1 MSAGTFEPTQQ
12 EPTAE
17 KDGTMPLAS
26 QPVGRRE
33 RNKQQKLD
41 RITAAARELFAERG
55 VDEVTT
61 QEIADKADIGA
72 GTLFLYAKT
81 KGELLLLVQNS
92 TYADALAQGRSAAES
107 IPDVLDAVMAI
118 VRPVVECNRKQI
130 DNGRTYLR
138 EIVFGDPEEPHHR
151 DALVLTVQTENAIAD
166 VLRRDERISS
176 GDAATLAHVVSAIMF
191 VSMAATI
198 NIANPVDVVVQEIRD
213 QVRVLVPG

>member
-1 MSAGTFEPTQQ
+1 
-12 EPTAE
+12 
-17 KDGTMPLAS
+17 MPLPS
-26 QPVGRRE
+26 HPIGRRE

-55 VDEVTT
+55 VEEVTS

-92 TYADALAQGRSAAES
+92 TYADALTQGRSAAEN
-107 IPDVLDAVMAI
+107 IPDMLDAVMAI
-118 VRPVVECNRKQI
+118 VRPVVECNRKQV

-138 EIVFGDPEEPHHR
+138 EIVFGDPEEPRHR
-151 DALVLTVQTENAIAD
+151 DALNLTMQTERAIAG
-166 VLRRDERISS
+166 VLQRDDRFDS
-176 GDAATLAHVVSAIMF
+176 GDAATLAHIVSAIMF

-198 NIANPVDVVVQEIRD
+198 NIANPVDDLVHDIRGQVQ
-213 QVRVLVPG
+213 VLLRA

>member
-1 MSAGTFEPTQQ
+1 
-12 EPTAE
+12 
-17 KDGTMPLAS
+17 MPLTS

-41 RITAAARELFAERG
+41 RITTAARELFAERG
-55 VDEVTT
+55 VDEVTA

-72 GTLFLYAKT
+72 GTLFLYAKN

-92 TYADALAQGRSAAES
+92 SYADALAQGRRAAET

-118 VRPVVECNRKQI
+118 VRPVVECNRKQV

-138 EIVFGDPEEPHHR
+138 EIVFGDPEEPHHG
-151 DALVLTVQTENAIAD
+151 DALNLTVQTEKAIAD
-166 VLRRDERISS
+166 VLQRDDRIHSD
-176 GDAATLAHVVSAIMF
+176 DAATLAHIVSAIMF

-198 NIANPVDVVVQEIRD
+198 NVANPVDDLVHEIRD
-213 QVRVLVPG
+213 QVQVLLRA

>member
-1 MSAGTFEPTQQ
+1 
-12 EPTAE
+12 
-17 KDGTMPLAS
+17 MPLTS

-55 VDEVTT
+55 VDEVTA

-72 GTLFLYAKT
+72 GTLFLYAKN

-92 TYADALAQGRSAAES
+92 SYADALTQGRRAAET
-107 IPDVLDAVMAI
+107 IPDMLDAVMAI
-118 VRPVVECNRKQI
+118 VRPVVECNRKQV

-151 DALVLTVQTENAIAD
+151 EALNLTVQTERAVAD
-166 VLRRDERISS
+166 VLQRHDRIDS
-176 GDAATLAHVVSAIMF
+176 GDAATLAHIVSAIMF
-191 VSMAATI
+191 VSMAATV
-198 NIANPVDVVVQEIRD
+198 NIANPVDDLVHEIRD
-213 QVRVLVPG
+213 QVQVLLRA

>member
-1 MSAGTFEPTQQ
+1 
-12 EPTAE
+12 
-17 KDGTMPLAS
+17 MPLTS

-33 RNKQQKLD
+33 RNKQQKLE

-55 VDEVTT
+55 VDEVTA

-72 GTLFLYAKT
+72 GTLFLYAKN

-92 TYADALAQGRSAAES
+92 AYADALTQGRTAAET
-107 IPDVLDAVMAI
+107 IPDLLDAVMAI
-118 VRPVVECNRKQI
+118 VRPVVECNRKQV

-151 DALVLTVQTENAIAD
+151 DALNLTVQTEKAIAD
-166 VLRRDERISS
+166 VLQRDERIHS
-176 GDAATLAHVVSAIMF
+176 DEAATLAHIVSAIMF

-198 NIANPVDVVVQEIRD
+198 NIANPADDLVHEIRD
-213 QVRVLVPG
+213 QVRVLLRA

>member
-1 MSAGTFEPTQQ
+1 
-12 EPTAE
+12 
-17 KDGTMPLAS
+17 MPVSS

-33 RNKQQKLD
+33 RNKQEKLD

-92 TYADALAQGRSAAES
+92 SYAEALEEGTSAAAR
-107 IPDVLDAVMAI
+107 ITDVLDAVVAI
-118 VRPVVECNRKQI
+118 IRPVVECNRKQV

-138 EIVFGDPEEPHHR
+138 EMVFGDPDEPHHGE
-151 DALVLTVQTENAIAD
+151 ALALTVRTEAAIAE
-166 VLRRDERISS
+166 VLQRAGRFGAGE
-176 GDAATLAHVVSAIMF
+176 AAALAHIVSAIMF
-191 VSMAATI
+191 VSMAVTI
-198 NIANPVDVVVQEIRD
+198 NLGKPVDGVVQEIKD
-213 QVRVLVPG
+213 QVRVLLRL

>member
-1 MSAGTFEPTQQ
+1 
-12 EPTAE
+12 
-17 KDGTMPLAS
+17 MPLDS
-26 QPVGRRE
+26 RPVGRRE
-33 RNKQQKLD
+33 RNKQEKLE

-61 QEIADKADIGA
+61 QEIADKADIGT

-107 IPDVLDAVMAI
+107 IPDVLEAVMAI

-151 DALVLTVQTENAIAD
+151 DALAQTVQTEKAIAD
-166 VLRRDERISS
+166 VLQRNERTTA

-198 NIANPVDVVVQEIRD
+198 NIDSPVGDIVQEIRD
-213 QVRVLVPG
+213 QVRVLLLR